1 MLDTNDVKRPARN
14 DEIYVKIFMNLAKD
28 GRLSDGYVLYYT
40 ECMVRKRNEMKGT
53 KIHETFQ

>member
-1 MLDTNDVKRPARN
+1 
-14 DEIYVKIFMNLAKD
+14 MNLEKD